1 MGVFAQHEAP
11 VKIAQVSPLYE
22 SVPPKMYGGT
32 ERVVSFLTEELVA
45 QGQDVTLFASGDSQT
60 SAKLV
65 PGSKTSLRLS
75 KNSVDHLAHHIAML
89 DDVMRMAPEFDV
101 IHFHIDYMHFPLS
114 RYCAL
119 PSVTRSASTSSFG
132 SMAISFPPRKDL
144 IRTK

>member
-1 MGVFAQHEAP
+1 MQFVESVILSTGFTGYSSARGKLRLAVLMGVFAQHEAP

-65 PGSKTSLRLS
+65 PATNTSLRLS
-75 KNSVDHLAHHIAML
+75 KN
-89 DDVMRMAPEFDV
+89 
-101 IHFHIDYMHFPLS
+101 
-114 RYCAL
+114 
-119 PSVTRSASTSSFG
+119 T
-132 SMAISFPPRKDL
+132 
-144 IRTK
+144 